1 MFKLFVLGNR
11 LDNDDT
17 KYIAG
22 ILKVNTTLTCLD
34 VGCESFFLF
43 FCFFFRQRFLLSDNE
58 IGDAGVSYIAKA
70 LKLNNTLYKIN
81 FYCE

>member
-1 MFKLFVLGNR
+1 MFKLFDLGNR

-43 FCFFFRQRFLLSDNE
+43 LCFVSLTFL
-58 IGDAGVSYIAKA
+58 IVR
-70 LKLNNTLYKIN
+70 
-81 FYCE
+81 